1 MLSLVRLA
9 FRKLAQE
16 PFFALLAIGT
26 LGIGIGAVATCFSAV
41 NTMLFRP
48 LPGAAQGERMV
59 WLSQTRSAEDPA
71 HKPYAIGFNYVDL
84 LDFAARSRQLSAL
97 WVYTNLTVIVEDEQG
112 PWRILGTRISP
123 HAFTALG
130 VTPQLGRNFTA
141 TDGAPDAAPVA
152 LISDALWRERFDRDP
167 DILQQTAE
175 LNGVATRIVGV
186 MPPHW
191 RYPEVSDM
199 WMPLGPSSS
208 VAAEKDMLNER
219 GYFFFNAHGTLAPG
233 ATVASAH
240 TELEQIAADLAAE
253 HPETNEHVGITL
265 KHWRDEE
272 IKEGLY
278 FTLLLFAAGLAIF
291 LIACANIANLQL
303 SRGSDR
309 GPEIAVRIALGASRG
324 TILRQLLFENLVL
337 GMLGAVAGTVI
348 GLWGIDW
355 VRTSL
360 EIDHPFWLRF
370 DPDWRVLTF
379 TAACGFAAS
388 FLFGLVPALRDSR
401 PDVAAGLKESSRT
414 GMDQGPFG
422 QRLRN
427 GIVIIEIALALVLL
441 VGAGL
446 MTRSFFKLTDV
457 DPGYDRNN
465 VLTFRVGFPFGY
477 AADGDE
483 AANFFDTLPRRLERL
498 AEVQYAGAVTQMP
511 NSGLNLGG
519 ARLLPDANDRGASPT
534 VIERVTYRA
543 ATSGYFNS
551 LRIPLVAGRDFT
563 AERSEET
570 ANAVVVDTAF
580 ATAVGVAPADLVGRE
595 LVPAAKSTDS
605 GEEEPPCRIIGVVGS
620 VQHFLET
627 PETIPTLY
635 LAHHQHGGTNFMT
648 MLVRT
653 IGDPEA
659 FAQSIGNEVL
669 AVQRNMPIYDVF
681 TMEQVVL
688 RSIWQHYFFSRLF
701 LCAGVI
707 AVLLACVGIYGVM
720 TFNVTM
726 RRHEI
731 GLRMALGAPASE
743 VVGEVVR
750 KGLYLVVVG
759 LGAGIIAAVLMA
771 NLLAGTLYGITP
783 HDPPTFII
791 VPTLLAGVA
800 LGACYLSSW
809 RATRIDPMAA
819 MRAE

>member
-1 MLSLVRLA
+1 MSLIRLA
-9 FRKLAQE
+9 LRKLTQA
-16 PFFALLAIGT
+16 PFFAVLAIGT

-41 NTMLFRP
+41 NTLLFRP
-48 LPGAAQGERMV
+48 LPAATNGERMV
-59 WLSQTRSAEDPA
+59 WVSETRPSNDPERA
-71 HKPYAIGFNYVDL
+71 FYNIGFNYADL
-84 LDFAARSRQLSAL
+84 QDHRARTTQLSAMWL
-97 WVYTNLTVIVEDEQG
+97 FTSLTVIVENEQG

-123 HAFTALG
+123 EAFDALG
-130 VTPQLGRNFTA
+130 VTPHLGRNFTA
-141 TDGAPDAAPVA
+141 DDDQPDAPPVA
-152 LISDALWRERFDRDP
+152 LISHAVWRERFDRDP
-167 DILQQTAE
+167 EITQTSLE
-175 LNGVATRIVGV
+175 LNGVLTRIVGV

-191 RYPEVSDM
+191 RYPENSDI
-199 WMPLGPSSS
+199 WLPLNASSF
-208 VAAEKDMLNER
+208 APAKDMATER
-219 GYFFFNAHGTLAPG
+219 GTFFYKAHATLAPG
-233 ATVASAH
+233 ASVASAQA
-240 TELEQIAADLAAE
+240 ELSQIATDLSE
-253 HPETNEHVGITL
+253 THPETNADIGVSVV
-265 KHWRDEE
+265 HWRDEE
-272 IKEGLY
+272 VKDALY

-309 GPEIAVRIALGASRG
+309 GPEIAVRIALGANRG
-324 TILRQLLFENLVL
+324 VILRQLALENLVL
-337 GMLGAVAGTVI
+337 GMLGAVAGAVV

-370 DPDWRVLTF
+370 EPDWRVLIF
-379 TAACGFAAS
+379 TAMCGFLAS
-388 FLFGLVPALRDSR
+388 FLFGLVPALRDSK

-414 GMDQGPFG
+414 GLDQGPFG

-427 GIVIIEIALALVLL
+427 GIVIIEIALSLVLL

-457 DPGYDRNN
+457 DPGYDRRN
-465 VLTFRVGFPFGY
+465 VLTFRVGFPVGY
-477 AADGDE
+477 AEDGQEMAD
-483 AANFFDTLPRRLERL
+483 FFADLPRRLERL
-498 AEVQYAGAVTQMP
+498 PEVERAGAVSQMP
-511 NSGLNLGG
+511 NSGLSIGS
-519 ARLLPDANDRGASPT
+519 AQLLPLQAADSP
-534 VIERVTYRA
+534 VVLDRVTYRS
-543 ATSGYFNS
+543 ATAGYFDT

-563 AERSEET
+563 AEHTAET
-570 ANAVVVDTAF
+570 SNAVVVDTAF
-580 ATAVGVAPADLVGRE
+580 AAAVGVEPTELVGRE
-595 LVPAAKSTDS
+595 LGNSGKWQQGRDS
-605 GEEEPPCRIIGVVGS
+605 APFRIVGVVGS
-620 VQHFLET
+620 VQHFLQR

-635 LAHHQHGGTNFMT
+635 LPQQQEGSNFMT
-648 MLVRT
+648 VLVRT
-653 IGDPEA
+653 LGDPNEL
-659 FAQSIGNEVL
+659 AQSIGNEVL
-669 AVQRNMPIYDVF
+669 AVHRSMPIYEVF

-688 RSIWQHYFFSRLF
+688 RSIWQQYFFSRLF

-720 TFNVTM
+720 TFSVTM

-750 KGLYLVVVG
+750 KGFYLVVVG

-771 NLLAGTLYGITP
+771 NLLAGNLYGITP

-800 LGACYLSSW
+800 LAACYLSSW